1 MRKCLITER
10 MKNIFSKTLDQINYA
25 LLNHYEEVLEYK
37 LTPKQA
43 LIMEHIHVHGI
54 LTVNELAE
62 KMNMSASAISQ
73 LLSKLE
79 DGHFIERTINPE
91 SRRKIDVTL
100 GSKGEEL
107 YKLYEEVDKQVVSKY
122 YSKLDDEVID
132 QFEYVVNKI
141 YEVIVEEQNKVKGE

>member
-1 MRKCLITER
+1 MLKER
-10 MKNIFSKTLDQINYA
+10 MKNIFQTLDQINYA
-25 LLNHYEEVLEYK
+25 LLNHYEEVLEHK
-37 LTPKQA
+37 LTSKQA
-43 LIMEHIHVHGI
+43 LIMEHVHVHGT

-79 DGHFIERTINPE
+79 SGHYIERAINPE

-122 YSKLDDEVID
+122 YSKLDDEVIN

-141 YEVIVEEQNKVKGE
+141 YEVIIEEQKS